1 MLGDYDS
8 RLARS
13 ERDRIARYRE
23 QVELFRQ
30 IANMATRPDVRAR
43 LLELA
48 EHTSTLWMNW
58 PARRREDPEAR
69 RPAALALSPA
79 TASRSWRPA
88 GDLEVSH
95 RTRSDKHMLV

>member
-23 QVELFRQ
+23 QVELFRE
-30 IANMATRPDVRAR
+30 IANMAKRPNVRAR

-48 EHTSTLWMNW
+48 EQYEHLVDDLAGQKT
-58 PARRREDPEAR
+58 R
-69 RPAALALSPA
+69 RP
-79 TASRSWRPA
+79 
-88 GDLEVSH
+88 
-95 RTRSDKHMLV
+95 

>member
-23 QVELFRQ
+23 QVELFRE
-30 IANMATRPDVRAR
+30 IANMAKRPNVRAR

-48 EHTSTLWMNW
+48 EQYEHLVDDLAGQN
-58 PARRREDPEAR
+58 RRRP
-69 RPAALALSPA
+69 
-79 TASRSWRPA
+79 
-88 GDLEVSH
+88 
-95 RTRSDKHMLV
+95 